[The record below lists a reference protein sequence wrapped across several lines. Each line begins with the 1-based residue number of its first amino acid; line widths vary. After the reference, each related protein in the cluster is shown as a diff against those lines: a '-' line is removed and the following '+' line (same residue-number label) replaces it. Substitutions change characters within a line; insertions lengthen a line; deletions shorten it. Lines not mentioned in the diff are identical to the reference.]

1 MDKRTE
7 FVQRLI
13 DENWKSR
20 RQFALSIG
28 LPPTTLNSIL
38 ERGIGKA
45 SVDNVLLICD
55 GLGISADELQNVGE
69 DHSVI
74 NEPQSP
80 SYGATIAAHI
90 DDDVTEEE
98 MEEIRRYIEFVKS
111 KRK

>member
-45 SVDNVLLICD
+45 SVDNVLLICE
-55 GLGISADELQNVGE
+55 GLGISADDLQKQSE
-69 DHSVI
+69 DQFIVNDSKT
-74 NEPQSP
+74 
-80 SYGATIAAHI
+80 SYVTTIAAHI
-90 DDDVTEEE
+90 DDNVTDEE
-98 MEEIRRYIEFVKS
+98 MEEIKNYIEYIKS